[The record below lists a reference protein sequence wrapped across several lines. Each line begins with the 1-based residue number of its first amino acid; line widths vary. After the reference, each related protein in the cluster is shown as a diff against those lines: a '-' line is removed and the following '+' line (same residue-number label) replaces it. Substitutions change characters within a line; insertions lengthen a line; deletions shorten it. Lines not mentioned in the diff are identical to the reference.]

1 MESFILSLEGSRLRE
16 SVEVRL
22 RRRKIEE
29 DYERLQ
35 SQFGAAVSI
44 FQSQMEKIKSQNSSI
59 RIETDPQIYE
69 MLRQHKIN
77 VFKTVGDVLHL

>member
-1 MESFILSLEGSRLRE
+1 LESFILSLEGSRLRE